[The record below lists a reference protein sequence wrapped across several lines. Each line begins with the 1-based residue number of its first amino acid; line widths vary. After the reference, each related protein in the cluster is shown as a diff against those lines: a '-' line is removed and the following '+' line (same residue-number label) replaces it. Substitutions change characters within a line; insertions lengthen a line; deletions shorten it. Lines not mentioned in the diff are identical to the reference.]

1 MSPVQEFSQLAAQ
14 GDLRGIKRLYARQLK
29 LTRPDDDALA
39 FQQLHHAFAVLFPF
53 NRPQAKLLIANHP
66 QWTQWRGNFFF
77 K

>member
-1 MSPVQEFSQLAAQ
+1 MDV
-14 GDLRGIKRLYARQLK
+14 
-29 LTRPDDDALA
+29 
-39 FQQLHHAFAVLFPF
+39 QQLHHAFAVLFPF